1 MNTLVATHQPPAQSR
16 PARLLIGLFLVL
28 FIVSCIFD
36 PADRVLSLKVPLF
49 VACWGLTAM
58 EALVRQDPIRLPREL
73 LVYTLLFVAIPFAS
87 IVGYFAAHGGQ
98 PYEGFTLLKG
108 YVLISLGALLYI
120 NRIDVLPQLAAV
132 LTLLALLILGVLVAI
147 TLFPEL
153 YDLLYIPGAATGLL
167 FLDRRDYAG
176 LVLLQVYFV
185 TSPMLVIS
193 IAYYFHLAKTHP
205 ARRRRAFYW
214 LLTAVSVAGMFFAGT
229 RNNLLISILLPLSL
243 VLLYSRSRLNGMLLA
258 AAAAALLATAFMD
271 EVLKLF
277 DPSEVSN
284 FTKLSLLQDYAQ
296 TLSDP
301 VGLLAGSGLGAY
313 QFWDAKGMSFF
324 ISELT
329 FLEMIRNF
337 GLFGALL
344 MLALLLYPLVYA
356 FVMKPRFG
364 QRHIVLA
371 YGFYLLM
378 CISNPNLFSSMG
390 ILILSVVLANL
401 FRLEREPAA
410 SVWSRAA

>member
-1 MNTLVATHQPPAQSR
+1 MR
-16 PARLLIGLFLVL
+16 PR
-28 FIVSCIFD
+28 
-36 PADRVLSLKVPLF
+36 
-49 VACWGLTAM
+49 LTA
-58 EALVRQDPIRLPREL
+58 
-73 LVYTLLFVAIPFAS
+73 TS
-87 IVGYFAAHGGQ
+87 I
-98 PYEGFTLLKG
+98 
-108 YVLISLGALLYI
+108 
-120 NRIDVLPQLAAV
+120 
-132 LTLLALLILGVLVAI
+132 
-147 TLFPEL
+147 
-153 YDLLYIPGAATGLL
+153 
-167 FLDRRDYAG
+167 
-176 LVLLQVYFV
+176 
-185 TSPMLVIS
+185 
-193 IAYYFHLAKTHP
+193 
-205 ARRRRAFYW
+205 
-214 LLTAVSVAGMFFAGT
+214 AGMFFAGT
-229 RNNLLISILLPLSL
+229 RNNLIISILLPLSL
-243 VLLYSRSRLNGMLLA
+243 VLLYSRSRLNGLLLA

-401 FRLEREPAA
+401 FRLEREPATTGGG
-410 SVWSRAA
+410 RAP